1 MSLIPSRPFNEARA
15 LEYFNRTVTD
25 ALAVGLTSVH
35 DAMSLPEEI
44 NFYKKCA
51 KAFFSI
57 SRTNVLQTFRDYEAA
72 CQFFVCSGAAVL
84 LIWVHVG

>member
-1 MSLIPSRPFNEARA
+1 MSLIPSRPFDEARA
-15 LEYFNRTVTD
+15 MEFFTRTVTD

-51 KAFFSI
+51 KGFFPYPEA
-57 SRTNVLQTFRDYEAA
+57 NVLQAFRDCEAA
-72 CQFFVCSGAAVL
+72 CQFSFARV
-84 LIWVHVG
+84 